1 MMNRSILRFSAAL
14 ASGLVFGLGLSL
26 SGMLN
31 PARVQAFLDVFGNW
45 DPSLAFVLGGAVSV
59 AFIGVRAAQRMGHP
73 LLDDMFHLPTNQKID
88 APLIIGSALFGLGW
102 GLGGF
107 CPGPAIASLSVAA
120 LTSGA
125 PQVILF
131 VVAMLLGMMLH
142 DRLWSRR
149 P

>member
-31 PARVQAFLDVFGNW
+31 PARVQAFLDVFGIW
-45 DPSLAFVLGGAVSV
+45 DPSLAFVLGGAVAV
-59 AFIGVRAAQRMGHP
+59 AFIGVRAAQRMEHP
-73 LLDDMFHLPTNQKID
+73 LLDGTFHLPTNQKID

-107 CPGPAIASLSVAA
+107 CPGPAIASLSVTA
-120 LTSGA
+120 LTGSA

-131 VVAMLLGMMLH
+131 VLAMLVGMTLH

>member
-1 MMNRSILRFSAAL
+1 MNHSILRVSAAL
-14 ASGLVFGLGLSL
+14 ASGLIFGLGLSL

-45 DPSLAFVLGGAVSV
+45 DPSLAFVLGGAVAV
-59 AFIGVRAAQRMGHP
+59 AFVGVRAAQPMGHP
-73 LLDDMFHLPTNQKID
+73 VLDDMFHLPTNQTID
-88 APLIIGSALFGLGW
+88 APLIIGSVLFGLGW
-102 GLGGF
+102 GIGGF
-107 CPGPAIASLSVAA
+107 CPGPAMASLSVAA
-120 LTSGA
+120 FTSSA

-131 VVAMLLGMMLH
+131 VLAMLVGMTLH

>member
-1 MMNRSILRFSAAL
+1 MNHSILRVSAAL
-14 ASGLVFGLGLSL
+14 ASGLIFGLGLSL

-31 PARVQAFLDVFGNW
+31 PAQVQAFLDVLGNW
-45 DPSLAFVLGGAVSV
+45 DPSLAFVLGVAVAV

-73 LLDDMFHLPTNQKID
+73 VLDDMFHLPTNQTID
-88 APLIIGSALFGLGW
+88 APLIIGSVLFGLGW
-102 GLGGF
+102 GIGGF

-120 LTSGA
+120 VTSSA

-131 VVAMLLGMMLH
+131 VLAMLVGMTLH

-149 P
+149 R

>member
-1 MMNRSILRFSAAL
+1 MNHSILRVSAAL
-14 ASGLVFGLGLSL
+14 ASGLIFGLGLSL

-45 DPSLAFVLGGAVSV
+45 DPSLAFVLGGAVAV

-73 LLDDMFHLPTNQKID
+73 VLDDMFHLPTNQTID
-88 APLIIGSALFGLGW
+88 APLIIGSVLFGLGW
-102 GLGGF
+102 GIGGF
-107 CPGPAIASLSVAA
+107 CPGPAIASVSVAVF
-120 LTSGA
+120 TSSA

-131 VVAMLLGMMLH
+131 VLAMLVGMTLH

>member
-1 MMNRSILRFSAAL
+1 MNHSILRVSAAL
-14 ASGLVFGLGLSL
+14 ASGLIFGLGLSL

-45 DPSLAFVLGGAVSV
+45 DPSLAFVLGGAVAV
-59 AFIGVRAAQRMGHP
+59 AFIGVRAAQRMGQP
-73 LLDDMFHLPTNQKID
+73 VLDDMFHLPTNQTID
-88 APLIIGSALFGLGW
+88 APLIIGSVLFGLGW
-102 GLGGF
+102 GIGGF

-120 LTSGA
+120 FTSSA

-131 VVAMLLGMMLH
+131 VLAMLVGMTLH

-149 P
+149 R